1 MEITAIKIGD
11 QFKCQ
16 VKEDMDYHFTGEV
29 EKIYEHAVLLH
40 IIEHDAR
47 DNENVYELNN
57 RIVVNCKQLSAI
69 A

>member
-1 MEITAIKIGD
+1 MEITDINIGD
-11 QFKCQ
+11 QFSCQ
-16 VKEDMDYHFTGEV
+16 VKEDMSYRFTGEV

-40 IIEHDAR
+40 IIEHDNR
-47 DNENVYELNN
+47 DKENVYELNQ